1 MLLAPAANLYEPIE
15 SPDEVFEHP
24 LAVAY
29 HFTRWHPGED
39 GAATFRLVSQ
49 LSGGPD
55 QLVMYFSADGYADD
69 SVQAEEWRIQLER
82 AEGGWRV
89 TDAGKR
95 VKCYRGA
102 DAGEWQKGLCP

>member
-55 QLVMYFSADGYADD
+55 WLVMYFSADGYADD

-82 AEGGWRV
+82 TEGGWRV

-95 VKCYRGA
+95 VKCYRGEN
-102 DAGEWQKGLCP
+102 AGEWQKGLCP